1 MGERLQ
7 ININIT
13 FMHLPCS
20 EVEPVA
26 MDVAGEHQLG
36 FSHDIYK
43 VRLTD
48 VAVPID
54 GGKHKVEPNSP
65 PPSPPALPPDYCGSC
80 YGAALVDGDCC
91 NSCADVRAAYTAKG
105 WSTETLADDA
115 EQCKREK
122 LNPFARAHRGEGCRL
137 EGHMAVNKVAGNF
150 HVALGKTKSVDG
162 RLIHQF
168 AVSDLETYNTGH
180 KIHALSF
187 GVPFPGQSNPLD
199 GKGVEVNA
207 NWMKTAVYQYF
218 IKIVP
223 TNYTDTAKG
232 ESFLSYQY
240 SFTEKIIPVG
250 DGLDGMHKA
259 GPGVKLP
266 GVFFVYELSPFMV
279 QSTVQSEPFAHF
291 LTHVCAIVGGVFTVS
306 GFFDAALARAELLR

>member
-80 YGAALVDGDCC
+80 YGAALVDGGCC

-306 GFFDAALARAELLR
+306 VTPLIVYLENALPA